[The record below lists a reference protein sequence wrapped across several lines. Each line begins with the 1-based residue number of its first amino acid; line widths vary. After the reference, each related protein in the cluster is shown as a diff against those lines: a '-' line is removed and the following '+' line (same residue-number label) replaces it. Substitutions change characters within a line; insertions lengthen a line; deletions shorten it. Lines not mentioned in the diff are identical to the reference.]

1 MDNPE
6 PFSGRYDIIGE
17 VSYYLTDNIDNVDNS
32 IQGLF
37 SRVFVK
43 YDQYQQE
50 LNSETYYKKRQTDFN
65 HSEEESEEEEDYIED
80 SADQDDNIR
89 QEFDSYWNENG
100 QDIILKLWLEKYRDF
115 VDPNYIDNTSD
126 DNEISAAEVNNR
138 QISNDINDT
147 INDTVNT
154 GESVLTNPSGTIQ
167 TNDQD
172 LDERNK
178 KKSISDPKDYPQNS
192 NSILSGDSSS
202 SHNTENTSNID
213 SETRQKNTG
222 SHPSEAEVSPK
233 TNEGLKDDFSNEWDR
248 LWQDHCLEV
257 YNSQFEIFK
266 QDWIKNLSD
275 VLDTVNNS
283 TGLEYFELIKQEVLS
298 ASQKRGKRK
307 NQNPS
312 LENKCENPE
321 DSSDVKH
328 STKVNKPRRN
338 HKLSLATFIETNLTE
353 VASKYVDKER
363 HDVLHTIDNVLHT
376 IDTSDMNEEANEIDR
391 IGNKTEEAE
400 ETELVESEQSREIL
414 IKVEDIII
422 PESEQEIQILDEK
435 NSKENTHEH
444 TITVQSLAPESL
456 EKQFEGQKHSENAG
470 KEKGTPLDKT
480 LTLSNDKRIDVS
492 NFVQSEENKTLG
504 LENNLECERLS
515 DELVEEMERNKRKV
529 DETLCSGETG
539 GKQRKSLSK
548 KLNDNDKHQHI
559 EPSKNEIEND
569 SNKTKSDEKDGN
581 QDSPPKTSYSKF
593 IDKPNYLL
601 RKLGLHFGSA
611 AGQSGQKEPFFK
623 RQDLKLFVS
632 KSKFKTLNHRLKID
646 TQDNL
651 EGDEG
656 SEDEEEQEE
665 DEEEGE
671 EDELEYEEEGEEE
684 KQDNEEVKEKYKE
697 LIPKNAQNKP
707 LNKHT
712 YFKFSDDESDETT
725 QKTNKENNK
734 IQKENIINGVVHF
747 FGSAKEGLV
756 ENIGN
761 VAKEDYPFDSVDKP
775 VLAKASDK
783 QPKALQNTKE
793 GSAKDKGNKTDEGI
807 EGKTKNDEIFSEF
820 GDGGEEL
827 DSLNDEGPDETKI
840 IKSSHLETSPKE
852 INDTCSQNETPTKN
866 ETFKETLNT
875 LPSEFGSQRKK
886 KKRRRKKRSF
896 ELNYQEDLGDLE
908 NVPEEIWANPYLNK
922 YYQQRYLYWSRY
934 DEGILMDEE
943 SWYSVTPEK
952 VAQHIASRCKASD
965 VVIDGFC
972 GCGGNTIQ
980 FAAIC
985 QKVISIDIDPAKLRL
1000 AQHNASVYGVSH
1012 KIQFIQG
1019 DFFALAPSLQ
1029 GDVVFLSPPWGGP
1042 EYARSSFSIDNIFP
1056 EQGGGRR
1063 LFQVARGISPNVG
1076 YYLPRTS
1083 DVFELI
1089 PLAGEGNV
1097 CEVEQNFV
1105 GRKFVAI
1112 TAYYGNLV
1120 RRKDRAS

>member
-1 MDNPE
+1 
-6 PFSGRYDIIGE
+6 
-17 VSYYLTDNIDNVDNS
+17 
-32 IQGLF
+32 
-37 SRVFVK
+37 
-43 YDQYQQE
+43 
-50 LNSETYYKKRQTDFN
+50 
-65 HSEEESEEEEDYIED
+65 
-80 SADQDDNIR
+80 
-89 QEFDSYWNENG
+89 
-100 QDIILKLWLEKYRDF
+100 
-115 VDPNYIDNTSD
+115 
-126 DNEISAAEVNNR
+126 
-138 QISNDINDT
+138 
-147 INDTVNT
+147 
-154 GESVLTNPSGTIQ
+154 
-167 TNDQD
+167 
-172 LDERNK
+172 
-178 KKSISDPKDYPQNS
+178 
-192 NSILSGDSSS
+192 
-202 SHNTENTSNID
+202 
-213 SETRQKNTG
+213 
-222 SHPSEAEVSPK
+222 
-233 TNEGLKDDFSNEWDR
+233 
-248 LWQDHCLEV
+248 
-257 YNSQFEIFK
+257 
-266 QDWIKNLSD
+266 
-275 VLDTVNNS
+275 
-283 TGLEYFELIKQEVLS
+283 
-298 ASQKRGKRK
+298 
-307 NQNPS
+307 
-312 LENKCENPE
+312 
-321 DSSDVKH
+321 
-328 STKVNKPRRN
+328 
-338 HKLSLATFIETNLTE
+338 
-353 VASKYVDKER
+353 
-363 HDVLHTIDNVLHT
+363 
-376 IDTSDMNEEANEIDR
+376 MNEEANEIDR

-414 IKVEDIII
+414 IKVEDTII
-422 PESEQEIQILDEK
+422 PESKHEIQILDEK
-435 NSKENTHEH
+435 NSKENTHDH
-444 TITVQSLAPESL
+444 TITVQSLAPENL

-515 DELVEEMERNKRKV
+515 DELVEDMERNKRKV

-671 EDELEYEEEGEEE
+671 EDKLEYEEEGEEE
-684 KQDNEEVKEKYKE
+684 KQENEEVKEEYKE

-734 IQKENIINGVVHF
+734 VQKENIINGVVHF

-761 VAKEDYPFDSVDKP
+761 VAKEDYPLDSVDKT
-775 VLAKASDK
+775 VLANASDK

-793 GSAKDKGNKTDEGI
+793 GAAKGKGNKTNEGI
-807 EGKTKNDEIFSEF
+807 EGKTTNDEIFSEL
-820 GDGGEEL
+820 GDEGEEL

-886 KKRRRKKRSF
+886 KRRRKKRSF

-908 NVPEEIWANPYLNK
+908 KVPEEIWANPYLNK

-934 DEGILMDEE
+934 DEGILMDEG
-943 SWYSVTPEK
+943 K
-952 VAQHIASRCKASD
+952 IL
-965 VVIDGFC
+965 GFSA
-972 GCGGNTIQ
+972 N
-980 FAAIC
+980 F
-985 QKVISIDIDPAKLRL
+985 
-1000 AQHNASVYGVSH
+1000 Y
-1012 KIQFIQG
+1012 
-1019 DFFALAPSLQ
+1019 FFF
-1029 GDVVFLSPPWGGP
+1029 V
-1042 EYARSSFSIDNIFP
+1042 
-1056 EQGGGRR
+1056 
-1063 LFQVARGISPNVG
+1063 
-1076 YYLPRTS
+1076 
-1083 DVFELI
+1083 LI
-1089 PLAGEGNV
+1089 LLN
-1097 CEVEQNFV
+1097 
-1105 GRKFVAI
+1105 
-1112 TAYYGNLV
+1112 
-1120 RRKDRAS
+1120 